1 MTDQPAPVVP
11 VVPVLSP
18 AVVEVVAG
26 VDTHG
31 DTHHA
36 AVLSMIGG
44 ELGDREFPATAA
56 GYTALLDWL
65 GTHGTVVRVGVEG
78 TSSYGAGLTR
88 FLHTRG
94 VEVVEIDRPD
104 RRSRR
109 TAGKSDPLDA
119 YAAARTVLAGA
130 RVVVPKAGTGIVEA
144 IRVLRI
150 TRRGAVKARTQT
162 TNQLRSLLVTAPPEV
177 RERFTGLKTPALVRA
192 CVKIR
197 LANNDLSD
205 PARAV
210 RVALRRLARRHQA
223 LTAEIR
229 EADRELRPL
238 VNAAAPG
245 MTDRLGINVEVAGQ
259 LLTTVGDNPQRLRS
273 ESSFAHLCGVAPIPA
288 STGKTRRHRLNRG
301 GDRRANNAVYTVV
314 LTRLRL
320 DPRTRAYVTRR
331 TAEGLSKRE
340 IIRCLQRY
348 VAREIYQLLVA
359 LPASSSS
366 WPPPEVT
373 GAGQP

>member
-1 MTDQPAPVVP
+1 MPSVTDQP
-11 VVPVLSP
+11 VPVLPP

-31 DTHHA
+31 DTHHV

-44 ELGDREFPATAA
+44 ELGDQEFPATAA

-65 GTHGTVVRVGVEG
+65 QCHGTVVRVGVEG

-109 TAGKSDPLDA
+109 GTGKSDPLDA
-119 YAAARTVLAGA
+119 YAAARAALAGV

-192 CVKIR
+192 CAKIR
-197 LANNDLSD
+197 IAGSDLSD

-210 RVALRRLARRHQA
+210 RVALRRLARRHMA

-245 MTDRLGINVEVAGQ
+245 MTTRLGINVEVAGQ

-288 STGKTRRHRLNRG
+288 SSGKTRRHRLNRG

-348 VAREIYQLLVA
+348 VARELYQILVA

-373 GAGQP
+373 GTGQP

>member
-1 MTDQPAPVVP
+1 MSSMTDRSVP
-11 VVPVLSP
+11 VVPVP
-18 AVVEVVAG
+18 APAVEVVAG

-56 GYTALLDWL
+56 GYTDLLDWL
-65 GTHGTVVRVGVEG
+65 QCHGTVVRVGVEG

-104 RRSRR
+104 RRARR
-109 TAGKSDPLDA
+109 AVGKSDPLDA

-162 TNQLRSLLVTAPPEV
+162 ANQLRSLLVTAPPEV

-192 CVKIR
+192 CAKIR
-197 LANNDLSD
+197 IAGGDLSD

-210 RVALRRLARRHQA
+210 RVALRRLARRHMA

-245 MTDRLGINVEVAGQ
+245 E
-259 LLTTVGDNPQRLRS
+259 
-273 ESSFAHLCGVAPIPA
+273 AP
-288 STGKTRRHRLNRG
+288 R
-301 GDRRANNAVYTVV
+301 V
-314 LTRLRL
+314 
-320 DPRTRAYVTRR
+320 
-331 TAEGLSKRE
+331 
-340 IIRCLQRY
+340 
-348 VAREIYQLLVA
+348 
-359 LPASSSS
+359 
-366 WPPPEVT
+366 
-373 GAGQP
+373 